1 MTTIRTLNGEE
12 TLAALSELCDI
23 LSDCVNGGASV
34 GFMLPFSSADA
45 VAYWQKVARS
55 IDNGDIVHMVAEL
68 DGKTV
73 GTVQVGLADKPNQPH
88 RGDLMKLLVHRSAR
102 GLGLSR
108 RLMDH
113 AETEAAGR
121 GRTLLVLDTA
131 TGSEAEAIYPRFGWE
146 RVGVIP
152 DYALFPDGR
161 YCHTTI
167 FYKRI
172 GTLAARQPLQGT
184 SG

>member
-1 MTTIRTLNGEE
+1 MTIIRTLTSSE
-12 TLAALSELCDI
+12 TLAALPDLSEI

-34 GFMLPFSSADA
+34 GFMLPFAPADA
-45 VAYWQKVARS
+45 MTYWKSVAEAV
-55 IDNGDIVHMVAEL
+55 DHGDTIHVVAEL
-68 DGKTV
+68 DGRTV
-73 GTVQVGLADKPNQPH
+73 GTVQIGLASKPNQPH

-102 GLGLSR
+102 GLGVSR
-108 RLMDH
+108 KLM
-113 AETEAAGR
+113 AQVEAEAAKR

-152 DYALFPDGR
+152 DYALFPNGA
-161 YCHTTI
+161 YCGTTL

-172 GTLAARQPLQGT
+172 AERSISSPM
-184 SG
+184 